1 MYLTMSTILR
11 YEGGTHIFVN
21 LTVVGY
27 IILDVIQTLRLVTCD
42 LKSIMTDLKYAL
54 VNSSICFS

>member
-11 YEGGTHIFVN
+11 YESGTHIFVN

-42 LKSIMTDLKYAL
+42 LNSIMTDLKYAL

>member
-1 MYLTMSTILR
+1 MYLTMSTLLR
-11 YEGGTHIFVN
+11 YESRTHIFVN

-42 LKSIMTDLKYAL
+42 LNSIMTDLKYAL